1 MEDFINTSFN
11 QILSSLQ
18 GGSDQTL
25 MDVNPFGLGE
35 VPGPIYGEGAAEP
48 LDTAVNPN
56 PIYGEGEPE
65 PADTAEPPN
74 A

>member
-35 VPGPIYGEGAAEP
+35 VPGPIYGEG
-48 LDTAVNPN
+48 
-56 PIYGEGEPE
+56 EPE

>member
-48 LDTAVNPN
+48 LEPVNPKL
-56 PIYGEGEPE
+56 PGV
-65 PADTAEPPN
+65 DTAEPPN